1 MGDQNKSTGK
11 HISFDFS
18 EIDFC
23 VKHRLLTKHSGLLIF
38 RFQVGQMYVW
48 LYGIWIDT
56 DISLK
61 MSRTEA

>member
-1 MGDQNKSTGK
+1 MGDQNKSVGK
-11 HISFDFS
+11 HIYFDFS

-48 LYGIWIDT
+48 LYGIWID
-56 DISLK
+56 
-61 MSRTEA
+61 